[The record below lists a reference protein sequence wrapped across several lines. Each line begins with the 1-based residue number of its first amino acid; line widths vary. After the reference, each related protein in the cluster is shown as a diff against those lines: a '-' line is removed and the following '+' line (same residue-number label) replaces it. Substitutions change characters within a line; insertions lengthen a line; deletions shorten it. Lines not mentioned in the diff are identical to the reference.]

1 MSVPVAIGFLL
12 KCFRKLRRSG
22 KRLLGGGGSPH
33 LLEDGPKKVVQA
45 PFLVRITA
53 LQGRCKVPPSF
64 VHGTSLGTS
73 LRQFDAH
80 RHILSPVSGEFTEIR
95 QRRGVIALLHCDFSD
110 RSLSRST
117 LRINFQRGLS
127 VLSGGLDLTR
137 CKFRVAETLQHR
149 GIVRMP
155 N

>member
-1 MSVPVAIGFLL
+1 
-12 KCFRKLRRSG
+12 
-22 KRLLGGGGSPH
+22 
-33 LLEDGPKKVVQA
+33 DGPKKVVQA

-53 LQGRCKVPPSF
+53 LQGRCKDPPSF
-64 VHGTSLGTS
+64 IRGASQGTS

-127 VLSGGLDLTR
+127 VLSGGLALTR
-137 CKFRVAETLQHR
+137 PQFPVGERSQPR
-149 GIVRMP
+149 GTVR
-155 N
+155 